1 MVKELTLEIVT
12 PDQPLVH
19 ETVDEVVLPGAL
31 GELGIR
37 PGHAPLLTMLKI
49 GVLWYR
55 KREERFYVAI
65 AFGFAEVLPD
75 RVTVLAQM
83 AERAESIDV
92 ARAENARRLATE
104 RLARPTPD
112 TDLELAKQSMLKANV
127 RLQVAAHARARV

>member
-12 PDQPLVH
+12 PDRPLVH
-19 ETVDEVVLPGAL
+19 ETVDEVVLPGTL

-55 KREERFYVAI
+55 KREERVYVAV

-83 AERAESIDV
+83 AERAEAIDV

-104 RLARPTPD
+104 RLARPRPTP
-112 TDLELAKQSMLKANV
+112 TSSWPSS
-127 RLQVAAHARARV
+127 RC